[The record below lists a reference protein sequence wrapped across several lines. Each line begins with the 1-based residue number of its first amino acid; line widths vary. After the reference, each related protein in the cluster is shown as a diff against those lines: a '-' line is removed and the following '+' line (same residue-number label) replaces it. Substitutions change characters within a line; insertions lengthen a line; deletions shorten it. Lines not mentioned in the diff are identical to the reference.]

1 MESVLNEGKYDLPLN
16 LYFGVYIINDY
27 REKECNV
34 FKMCESARIALKTI
48 KGNYY
53 DSIAFFDDSMRKE
66 FNKKVSIINDMNK
79 VLNQKEFE
87 LYLQPKYNIVTNYCV
102 GAEALVRWND
112 PERGIIPPDEF
123 IHIFEENGFIIKLD
137 EYMIEMCC
145 MKIKQWI
152 DYGK

>member
-1 MESVLNEGKYDLPLN
+1 
-16 LYFGVYIINDY
+16 
-27 REKECNV
+27 
-34 FKMCESARIALKTI
+34 MCESARIALKTI

-102 GAEALVRWND
+102 RAEALVRWNH

-123 IHIFEENGFIIKLD
+123 IPIFEENGFIIKLD